1 MMERTKKPDFKST
14 VPEAKGVLD
23 IETLRRLH
31 HIFNHPSRDFYVAD
45 SREVNQLKYTVEQH
59 VADKIEGAFT
69 YHPPKDDQ
77 PERYVII
84 RDQAKQ
90 LAYTACQNSPASRE
104 QSLALTAL
112 ENFVF
117 WCNAAI
123 ARNE

>member
-1 MMERTKKPDFKST
+1 MERTKKPDFKST
-14 VPEAKGVLD
+14 VPEAKGVID
-23 IETLRRLH
+23 LRAFQYL
-31 HIFNHPSRDFYVAD
+31 FDSPSRYFYVAD
-45 SREVNQLKYTVEQH
+45 IREVNQLKYKVEQH
-59 VADKIEGAFT
+59 VADKIEAAFT

-77 PERYVII
+77 PERYVVI